1 MSIRLRLTLLYTAI
15 LALTLV
21 VFSVALYFTLAQV
34 TLNELKFALKNERER
49 LTVNEFFLVTETK
62 YRVQTYAQL
71 LEFDGDVI
79 QKTNNLGDKTLPLS
93 REGLTTVQSGGYFFD
108 SVDTSDGRLLVYTD
122 RAKRP
127 LMLVQI
133 ARSLEDYDQ
142 SLNALRRILI
152 VGSTI
157 ATVVAFGIGWVL
169 SGAALRP
176 IDRITQTAHAIGA
189 ERDFGRRVPHVGPQ
203 DEIGRLATTING
215 MLAALQGAFRQEAQ
229 ALQAQ
234 RRFVADASHELR
246 TPLTTIRGN
255 IGLLQRVPPI
265 SDPDRVA
272 VLDDMADESERM
284 SRLVNDLLVLAR
296 ADAGRP
302 LRSDHVPV
310 KPLIEDVCRKARA
323 LRSDHA
329 VSCDDVPDVAV
340 VGDADALKQVLLILL
355 DNALKFTPP
364 LGAITISS
372 SATNQR
378 VAIRVQDS
386 GVGIAASALPHIFE
400 RFYRGDS
407 SRTGGG
413 AGLGL
418 AIAKA
423 LVDGQHGSLS
433 VTSEVGIGTTFTVE
447 LPQVGIPRVAPSEQ
461 EAVVSSSVA

>member
-79 QKTNNLGDKTLPLS
+79 QKTGNLGDETLPLS
-93 REGLTTVQSGGYFFD
+93 REGLQTVQNGGYVFD
-108 SVDTSDGRLLVYTD
+108 IVNTSGGRLLVYTD

-152 VGSTI
+152 AGSTI
-157 ATVVAFGIGWVL
+157 ATIVAFGIGWAL

-215 MLAALQGAFRQEAQ
+215 MLVALQGAYRQEAQ

-255 IGLLQRVPPI
+255 IALLQRVPPI
-265 SDPDRVA
+265 SEPDRVA
-272 VLDDMADESERM
+272 VLDDMSDESERM

-302 LRSDHVPV
+302 LRTDSVPV
-310 KPLIEDVCRKARA
+310 KPLIDDVCRKARA
-323 LRSDHA
+323 LSPNHVVA
-329 VSCDDVPDVAV
+329 CDNVQDVVVA
-340 VGDADALKQVLLILL
+340 GDADALKQVLLILL
-355 DNALKFTPP
+355 DNALKFTP
-364 LGAITISS
+364 LQGSIMI
-372 SATNQR
+372 ATTTVDQR
-378 VAIRVQDS
+378 VAIRVQDT
-386 GVGIAASALPHIFE
+386 GVGIASSALPHIFE

-433 VTSEVGIGTTFTVE
+433 VTSELGVGTTFTLE
-447 LPQVGIPRVAPSEQ
+447 LPQVVVPRVTPREQ
-461 EAVVSSSVA
+461 EAVVSGNIV